1 MKTTVLFS
9 GQGELPSPDTIT
21 MWRCDPTA
29 RAVWDEAGE
38 AVGEPI
44 DRWLDEGVPSD
55 TRRAQLIS
63 AVGSLATFA
72 VLERDFPVAPAFV
85 LGHSV
90 GEVAA
95 VAVAAGLDVGA
106 AARIVDIRGRVMQEA
121 IESGPPMGM
130 RAIID
135 PPAGLDEIVDS
146 LEDVHVANRNSSR
159 QVVVSGT
166 LPALDELGR
175 VSGLRSVPLKV
186 TGAFHTPLM
195 AVAAARFRDEV
206 AGITIPSDFGPTVV
220 ANRTA
225 RPYEGDVLDELAK
238 QIAAPVRWS
247 ESTRWAYD
255 HCSQVFLDLSSTGM
269 LARFGEPV
277 GARIVTGGTPDA
289 IDRLCRELRHVAAV
303 DAKYDLASRALGV
316 IVTTRNAQPDEAA
329 YRDSVIPAYQ
339 ELRGLA
345 GKPDQ
350 PVARIL
356 DLVERVLEVKA
367 VDADVRRRKLADL
380 RWRSQRGVVRWAA

>member
-1 MKTTVLFS
+1 MKTTVLLS
-9 GQGELPSPDTIT
+9 GQGEVPSADAIT
-21 MWRCDPTA
+21 MWRCDPA
-29 RAVWDEAGE
+29 AAAVWAEAAE
-38 AVGEPI
+38 ALGEPI

-72 VLERDFPVAPAFV
+72 VVEREFPVAPAFV

-95 VAVAAGLDVGA
+95 VAIAAGLDVTTT
-106 AARIVDIRGRVMQEA
+106 ARLAETRGRVMLEA

-130 RAIID
+130 RAVVD
-135 PPAGLDEIVDS
+135 PPAHLDEIVDGIDD
-146 LEDVHVANRNSSR
+146 LHVANRNSSR

-166 LPALDELGR
+166 LPALDELVR
-175 VSGLRSVPLKV
+175 VSGIRSLPLKV

-206 AGITIPSDFGPTVV
+206 AGMSIPSDFGPTVI

-225 RPYEGDVLDELAK
+225 RPYEGDVLDELAR
-238 QIAAPVRWS
+238 QIAAPVRWAD
-247 ESTRWAYD
+247 STAWAYG
-255 HCSQVFLDLSSTGM
+255 HGSQVFLDLSSTGM
-269 LARFGEPV
+269 LARFAEPA
-277 GARIVTGGTPDA
+277 GARILTGGTPEA
-289 IDRLCRELRHVAAV
+289 IDHLCRELRHVAAV
-303 DAKYDLASRALGV
+303 DSRYDLASRALGV
-316 IVTTRNAQPDEAA
+316 IVTTRNAQHDEAA

-350 PVARIL
+350 SVARIL
-356 DLVERVLEVKA
+356 DIVERVLEVKA
-367 VDADVRRRKLADL
+367 VDPEVRRRKLADL
-380 RWRSQRGVVRWAA
+380 RWRSARGADRTAA